1 MPPGSNASN
10 IEVATAGPFNRFF
23 ARSLGEKQRSARE
36 VSVTN
41 PEQPLLTQLALL
53 ALNGETEKVRML
65 LDQGAA
71 LNVPEDHGLTA
82 IYLASLMGHTDVVK
96 VLLEYGDE
104 PNPVGNESPLPLI
117 AAAEGGHAEI
127 LELLIAAGANVNR
140 QGPTNLRAN
149 HVSPVYDV
157 SALMLASGG
166 GNENIV
172 YLLLRYGANLELT
185 DSDGDTALFYAAS
198 RGNPRVVDILLN
210 AGANPNY
217 HKVTGGNDPLA
228 VVNFTVPLG
237 VQQLPPGRSP
247 DDFWKVSLRLLRGGA
262 DPSVMYSGR
271 VRPVWNTYEGTQVIA
286 LEDLHDFIWYD
297 DLQPVYVVDDSLL

>member
-1 MPPGSNASN
+1 M
-10 IEVATAGPFNRFF
+10 
-23 ARSLGEKQRSARE
+23 
-36 VSVTN
+36 TN
-41 PEQPLLTQLALL
+41 PEPPLMTQLALL

-117 AAAEGGHAEI
+117 AAADSGHAEI

-149 HVSPVYDV
+149 QVSQVYDI

-166 GNENIV
+166 DNENIV
-172 YLLLRYGANLELT
+172 NLLLRYGANLELT
-185 DSDGDTALFYAAS
+185 DNDGDTALFYAAS

-228 VVNFTVPLG
+228 VVNFAVPFG
-237 VQQLPPGRSP
+237 GQLPPGRSP
-247 DDFWKVSLRLLRGGA
+247 DDFWRVSLRLLRGGA

-271 VRPVWNTYEGTQVIA
+271 VRPIRNTDRGTQIIA

-297 DLQPVYVVDDSLL
+297 DLQPVLVSDDSLL

>member
-1 MPPGSNASN
+1 M
-10 IEVATAGPFNRFF
+10 
-23 ARSLGEKQRSARE
+23 
-36 VSVTN
+36 TN

-53 ALNGETEKVRML
+53 ALDGETEKVRML

-117 AAAEGGHAEI
+117 AASDGGHAEI

-140 QGPTNLRAN
+140 QGRPTNPLAGQ
-149 HVSPVYDV
+149 VSPVYDV

-271 VRPVWNTYEGTQVIA
+271 VRPVRNTDRGTQVIA